1 MLKVRT
7 QISSRWR
14 FCPIYALY
22 YIKKIIQNYC
32 DSEKIDRRLETLI
45 VKYYELFPKK
55 VMGIRER
62 KAKRPIIISLTTIP
76 RRIDKVWIT
85 VESLLRQTY
94 KPDKIILWLA
104 KDEFADIELP
114 EKLRRQT
121 ERGLS
126 IRYCDNLR
134 SYKKFYYTAVE
145 NPHAYVVTVDDDM
158 IYAENLLENMVKAY
172 RKSPRCII
180 CTRSHMVR
188 RVSGKILPYQNWIN
202 YEQRGHILKETTYQN
217 FFVGCGGVFFP
228 MFLMDKRLFEK
239 DIFMD
244 IAPTADDV
252 WLNFIAWVS
261 GLKTKNIDGVW
272 GNLILI
278 KSSSDSGLC
287 NINRKKNDE
296 QIKQIM
302 DYLQIAVDEYV

>member
-1 MLKVRT
+1 MVSMLY
-7 QISSRWR
+7 
-14 FCPIYALY
+14 C
-22 YIKKIIQNYC
+22 IKKILQNYYGP
-32 DSEKIDRRLETLI
+32 EEIDRRLETLI

-55 VMGIRER
+55 AMGIRER
-62 KAKRPIIISLTTIP
+62 KAKRSIIISLTTIP
-76 RRIDKVWIT
+76 RRIEKVWIT

-121 ERGLS
+121 ERGMS

-145 NPHAYVVTVDDDM
+145 NPNAYIVTVDDDM
-158 IYAENLLENMVKAY
+158 IYAENLLANMVKAY

-202 YEQRGHILKETTYQN
+202 YEQRGHIPKEATYQN

-228 MFLMDKRLFEK
+228 MFLMDKRLLEK

-261 GLKTKNIDGVW
+261 GLKTNNIAGVF
-272 GNLILI
+272 GIGI
-278 KSSSDSGLC
+278 SVRSISGTGLYKE
-287 NINRKKNDE
+287 NRKKNDE
-296 QIKQIM
+296 QIRKVI
-302 DYLQIAVDEYV
+302 DYLGINVCNYI